1 MAVAVWSVK
10 FRYGTVRFG
19 TAVRVR
25 FGRFRFGGAWL
36 GMSGRF
42 GLGLVWFGM
51 LRQSGERRSRLG
63 LVVRGEEWQGGRG
76 LERLVTVRLGEA
88 VVARLGEMSCGLA
101 R

>member
-1 MAVAVWSVK
+1 MCYVSV
-10 FRYGTVRFG
+10 
-19 TAVRVR
+19 
-25 FGRFRFGGAWL
+25 
-36 GMSGRF
+36 
-42 GLGLVWFGM
+42 GLGLAVTERRGRRGQVWYGP
-51 LRQSGERRSRLG
+51 LRRSRLG

>member
-1 MAVAVWSVK
+1 MA
-10 FRYGTVRFG
+10 G
-19 TAVRVR
+19 
-25 FGRFRFGGAWL
+25 
-36 GMSGRF
+36 
-42 GLGLVWFGM
+42 
-51 LRQSGERRSRLG
+51 RSRLG